1 MRADRLLSILMIL
14 QARRKVTAGELARE
28 LEVSER
34 TIYRDITALNIAGVP
49 VYSLTGPE
57 GGYALVETYQTT
69 LTGLTERETSALFML
84 ITQGQIPAPLAELG
98 ISQELKAALLKL
110 TAALPQSRRKQE
122 QHARQ
127 RIHLDATWW
136 DQGTAPTPHIQTIY
150 QAVWEDLPLEI
161 AYEPIPNL
169 EIRQVVMPYGLVAK
183 AGAWYLVCGRAGGSP
198 GSRLDVHRVAHLL
211 DAAILPQA
219 PGSPPA
225 FEHPGDFDLPAFWER
240 WCAEQTGRTTH
251 YPVQVRLAP
260 ALRPHLPRHFGRAG
274 REIQQATPDPD
285 GWLTATLSFESLE
298 AARARLLS
306 LGAAVEVLA
315 PSPLR
320 WSIHDIAGQTARL
333 YQPD

>member
-34 TIYRDITALNIAGVP
+34 TIYRDITALNMAGIP

-69 LTGLTERETSALFML
+69 LTGLTERETGALFML

-98 ISQELKAALLKL
+98 VSQELKAALLKL
-110 TAALPQSRRKQE
+110 TAALPRSRRKQE

-127 RIHLDATWW
+127 RIHLDAAWW
-136 DQGTAPTPHIQTIY
+136 DQGSEPTPHIQTIY

-169 EIRQVVMPYGLVAK
+169 EIRQIVMPYGLVAK
-183 AGAWYLVCGRAGGSP
+183 AGAWYLVCGRAGDSP
-198 GSRLDVHRVAHLL
+198 GLHVHRVAHLL
-211 DAAILPQA
+211 DAAILPQE
-219 PGSPPA
+219 PGSTPA
-225 FEHPGDFDLPAFWER
+225 FEHPQDFDLPAFWER
-240 WCAEQTGRTTH
+240 WCAEQTGRTMH
-251 YPVQVRLAP
+251 YPVQVRLSP
-260 ALRPHLPRHFGRAG
+260 ALLPHLPRYFGRTG
-274 REIQQATPDPD
+274 RELQRQTPDPD
-285 GWLTATLSFESLE
+285 GWITATLSFESLE

-315 PSPLR
+315 PYPLR
-320 WSIHDIAGQTARL
+320 RSIQDIAGQTARL
-333 YQPD
+333 YQRD